1 MRHRRALGLAATAA
15 LAGGILSACT
25 FSGTAVCTQTQDTGV
40 VTCTATPNASPS
52 TAPTTPAASAT
63 ATPTPSASATT
74 TAPQPSSTPTTT
86 PSPTVPATPSATAT
100 PTQTVPPTGTL
111 PQGASLKQIDGG
123 PDYNAKFSPGLPTDP
138 GFFPIGVWY
147 ESADREDLVAYDKAT
162 GLNTYVAMT
171 ANPDT
176 AAMRKYGMYLMPWS
190 DQSVPGK
197 GTETVAYTL
206 EDEPDMMDPGW
217 WGAPSS
223 KQWAYM
229 DAKLNNRIKDGRA
242 NYTNYGLGILANED
256 RDPDASRFVQK
267 YSDYIS
273 ADCYMWYGGGL
284 NYESSRCIGK
294 GDQRLTLD
302 QQHRARNYGIIV
314 ERMRG
319 FAANTK
325 PVWSFI
331 EIADITPGQLRAAMW
346 HSIISGA
353 RGIIFFNHQFGK
365 TCETQHALRESCYKP
380 QREMVQAVTAQI
392 RELAKVINAPD
403 VVGLTTNTQ
412 GVTSTTKWNDGKP
425 VIFAGNND
433 NASKSAT
440 FTVTGQGNGTVTVLG
455 ENRTLQMTG
464 GKFTD
469 QFANGDA
476 VHIYRI
482 G

>member
-1 MRHRRALGLAATAA
+1 
-15 LAGGILSACT
+15 
-25 FSGTAVCTQTQDTGV
+25 
-40 VTCTATPNASPS
+40 
-52 TAPTTPAASAT
+52 
-63 ATPTPSASATT
+63 
-74 TAPQPSSTPTTT
+74 
-86 PSPTVPATPSATAT
+86 
-100 PTQTVPPTGTL
+100 
-111 PQGASLKQIDGG
+111 
-123 PDYNAKFSPGLPTDP
+123 
-138 GFFPIGVWY
+138 
-147 ESADREDLVAYDKAT
+147 
-162 GLNTYVAMT
+162 MT

-176 AAMRKYGMYLMPWS
+176 AAMRKYGMYLMPWA

-217 WGAPSS
+217 WGAPST

-229 DAKLNNRIKDGRA
+229 DAKLANRPKDGRA
-242 NYTNYGLGILANED
+242 NYTNYGLGILANDD

-267 YSDYIS
+267 YTDYVS

-302 QQHRARNYGIIV
+302 EQRRARNYGIIV

-331 EIADITPGQLRAAMW
+331 EIADITPGALRAAMW

-365 TCETQHALRESCYKP
+365 TCETQHALRESCYAA
-380 QREMVQAVTAQI
+380 QRATVQSVTAQI
-392 RELAKVINAPD
+392 RELATIINAPD
-403 VVGLTTNTQ
+403 VVGLTTNTT
-412 GVTSTTKWNDGKP
+412 GVTSNTKWNNGKP

-433 NASKSAT
+433 NASKQAT
-440 FTVTGQGNGTVTVLG
+440 FTVAGQGNGTVTVLG
-455 ENRTLQMTG
+455 ENRTIQMTG

-469 QFANGDA
+469 TFANGDA
-476 VHIYRI
+476 IHIYRI

>member
-1 MRHRRALGLAATAA
+1 
-15 LAGGILSACT
+15 
-25 FSGTAVCTQTQDTGV
+25 
-40 VTCTATPNASPS
+40 
-52 TAPTTPAASAT
+52 
-63 ATPTPSASATT
+63 
-74 TAPQPSSTPTTT
+74 
-86 PSPTVPATPSATAT
+86 
-100 PTQTVPPTGTL
+100 
-111 PQGASLKQIDGG
+111 
-123 PDYNAKFSPGLPTDP
+123 
-138 GFFPIGVWY
+138 
-147 ESADREDLVAYDKAT
+147 
-162 GLNTYVAMT
+162 
-171 ANPDT
+171 
-176 AAMRKYGMYLMPWS
+176 MRKYGMYLMPWS

-229 DAKLNNRIKDGRA
+229 DAKLANRVKDGRA

-365 TCETQHALRESCYKP
+365 NCETQHALRESCYAP
-380 QREMVQAVTAQI
+380 QREMVQKVTAQI
-392 RELAKVINAPD
+392 RELAKVINSPD
-403 VVGLTTNTQ
+403 VVGATTVTQ
-412 GVTSTTKWNDGKP
+412 GITTTTKWDNGTP
-425 VIFAGNND
+425 VVFAGNND
-433 NASKSAT
+433 NAARTAT
-440 FTVTGQGNGTVTVLG
+440 ITVAGQGNGTVTVLG
-455 ENRTLQMTG
+455 ENRTLQMTN

-469 QFANGDA
+469 TFANGDA
-476 VHIYRI
+476 VHIYRLR
-482 G
+482 